1 MSERTKLWIADV
13 MKKLMID
20 KPIEKI
26 RVTDICKM
34 AKFERP
40 TFYYHFRD
48 KYDLMAWTFFSSAY
62 NTNVIDIESSARAL
76 DYMKKEFIFFKRV
89 YEDNS
94 QIPMW
99 QYMHEYFVETYTRLA
114 KEMSGKEVIDTQ
126 TIYSIKLYCYGA
138 MAMTRE
144 WLFDDNVTSSRTT
157 VKMMFESMPEALKSI
172 YKL

>member
-34 AKFERP
+34 AKIERP

-114 KEMSGKEVIDTQ
+114 KEMSGKEVLDTQ

-138 MAMTRE
+138 MAMTSE

-157 VKMMFESMPEALKSI
+157 VKMLFESMPEALKSI